1 MLTNSLGLAQ
11 GLMPLTARVLPAALN
26 SWCSQWVRWHGDHG
40 HGHHHQHHR
49 TKEFKDALQEAPEK
63 FQGEARKRLRD
74 FAKLPWEVAMTP
86 EQAAKVLGTFLGI
99 PNLEAN
105 TVLALTVDQMHAIL
119 EATTDKGDKQLEK
132 ALFSYADG
140 ITTKFFGDEVYY
152 RGIVEYSNVCQ
163 NDCGYCGIRKHMHD
177 VRRYTIPIP
186 EVVEVAQWAFNNK
199 LGNLMLQGGEL
210 RTPQRNQYIEDM
222 VRAVREATV
231 RMDMERR
238 GLDPAGPLPAKDEEM
253 GLCVSL
259 SAGELPKEVYQ
270 RWYNAGA
277 RRYLLRIESSNPDLY
292 AMLHPS
298 AMSWQHRVDC
308 LKALKEVGYMIG
320 TGIMVGLPG
329 QTLRDLAGDIM
340 FFRTIGAN
348 MIGMGP
354 YITEAGT
361 PVADMWDKLY
371 GKVDKKEHMKR
382 MFDLTTRMNSL
393 ARITLGN
400 ANISATTALQ
410 AIDPMGREIAL
421 RRGSNVLMPILTPT
435 KYREHY
441 QLYEGKPCITDTAD
455 ECRKCL
461 NARITMIG
469 KKVKDSVWGDP
480 PNFRNPAISV
490 AVSGAAAGPQVSART
505 IATSTATTP
514 GTGTRTY
521 STAAA
526 APKAPTPAGAAK
538 GSDVPRI
545 NIGVFGCMNAGKR

>member
-1 MLTNSLGLAQ
+1 MLTNAFGLAQ
-11 GLMPLTARVLPAALN
+11 GLVPLAARALPAALQACN
-26 SWCSQWVRWHGDHG
+26 TQWVRWHGNHG
-40 HGHHHQHHR
+40 HGHHH
-49 TKEFKDALQEAPEK
+49 TKEFKEALEEAPEK
-63 FQGEARKRLRD
+63 FKGEARKRLRD
-74 FAKLPWEVAMTP
+74 FAKLPWEVSMTP
-86 EQAAKVLGTFLGI
+86 EEAAKVMGSFLGL
-99 PNLEAN
+99 PNLEPN
-105 TVLALTVDQMHAIL
+105 TVLALDVDQVHAIL
-119 EATTDKGDKQLEK
+119 DATTNKGDKTLEK

-140 ITTKFFGDEVYY
+140 ITTKFFGEEVYY

-177 VRRYTIPIP
+177 VKRYTMPVS
-186 EVVEVAQWAFNNK
+186 EVVEVAKWAFENK
-199 LGNLMLQGGEL
+199 LGNLMLQAGEL
-210 RTPQRNQYIEDM
+210 RTEARNKYIEEM

-231 RMDMERR
+231 RMHMEQK
-238 GLDPAGPLPAKDEEM
+238 GMDASGPLPAKDQEL

-259 SAGELPKEVYQ
+259 SAGELPRETYQ
-270 RWYNAGA
+270 RWFDAGA
-277 RRYLLRIESSNPDLY
+277 RRYLLRIESSNPELY
-292 AMLHPS
+292 AALHPS
-298 AMSWQHRVDC
+298 DMSWQHRVDC
-308 LKALKEVGYMIG
+308 LRALREVGYMIG

-329 QTLRDLAGDIM
+329 QTLRDLAGDIL
-340 FFRTIGAN
+340 FFREIGAN

-361 PVADMWDKLY
+361 PVADMWERLY
-371 GKVDKKEHMKR
+371 GKEDKKEHMKR

-480 PNFRNPAISV
+480 PNFRNPAVGVTVPHSTTTSAIPS
-490 AVSGAAAGPQVSART
+490 ATRNYSSWALPAARHYATAAAPSPSPRAAKPLAAGP
-505 IATSTATTP
+505 
-514 GTGTRTY
+514 
-521 STAAA
+521 
-526 APKAPTPAGAAK
+526 AK
-538 GSDVPRI
+538 GSDVPRT